1 VPSTPAGGE
10 HGRRRK
16 AGLSPV
22 AWIRARTG
30 TLQKGSSLAT
40 AVTSGRR
47 TGRVT
52 CLPKEWS
59 MSARAPEPGAERSK
73 TTVVTFRDKHRR
85 GEPLSLVTAYDFPTA
100 RAVDAAGVD
109 GILVGDSLAM
119 VVLGHPNTLSVT
131 MDEMLHHAKAVSRGA
146 RGALLI
152 GDLPFLSYQ
161 ADEAEAVRNA
171 GRFLAESGMDAVK
184 LEGGRPF
191 VSTIRAI
198 VRAGI
203 PVQGHIGLTPQR
215 ANALGGF
222 KVQGRR
228 ADEAQ
233 ALLDDARALEDAGC
247 FSIVLEAVPDRLAT
261 FITER
266 VTIPT
271 VGIGAGPGTSGQILV
286 LHDLLGLTSGHTPKF
301 VKRYAD
307 LAGDITRA
315 VSAYRADV
323 ESHAFPSAEQ
333 SYAMADEEWETFR
346 AHAGERRPRPVQARA
361 R

>member
-1 VPSTPAGGE
+1 
-10 HGRRRK
+10 
-16 AGLSPV
+16 
-22 AWIRARTG
+22 
-30 TLQKGSSLAT
+30 
-40 AVTSGRR
+40 
-47 TGRVT
+47 
-52 CLPKEWS
+52 
-59 MSARAPEPGAERSK
+59 MSARSAEPPRDERPK
-73 TTVVTFRDKHRR
+73 TTVLTFRDKHRR

-131 MDEMLHHAKAVSRGA
+131 MEEMLHHARAVSRGA
-146 RGALLI
+146 KGALLI

-184 LEGGRPF
+184 LEGGKAF
-191 VSTIRAI
+191 VPTIRAI

-222 KVQGRR
+222 RVQGKR

-247 FSIVLEAVPDRLAT
+247 FSIVLEAVPDRLAA
-261 FITER
+261 FITQK
-266 VTIPT
+266 VHVPTI
-271 VGIGAGPGTSGQILV
+271 GIGAGAGTSGQILV
-286 LHDLLGLTSGHTPKF
+286 LHDLLGLTSGHTPRF
-301 VKRYAD
+301 VRRYAEMGAD
-307 LAGDITRA
+307 VTRA
-315 VSAYRADV
+315 VEAYRRDV
-323 ESHAFPSAEQ
+323 ESRAFPAPEEA
-333 SYAMADEEWETFR
+333 YAMADEEWDTFR
-346 AHAGERRPRPVQARA
+346 TGAGERRPRPVQARA